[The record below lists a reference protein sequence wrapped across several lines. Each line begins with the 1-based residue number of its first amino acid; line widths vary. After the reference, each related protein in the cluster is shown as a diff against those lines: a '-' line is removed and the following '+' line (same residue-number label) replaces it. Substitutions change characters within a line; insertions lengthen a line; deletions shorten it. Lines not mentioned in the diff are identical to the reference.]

1 MSGSGTGLVWLEL
14 LFCAKTELWG
24 KASLGLLRKSGTTED
39 GEVLDTGLLE
49 VSSTTLVSTFS
60 TGDSDMEA
68 GSVEDLLD
76 FCEKVENDAEVGTA
90 DVGDEPTAFVGDNL
104 PPESVASTAALL
116 AAVGVVTLSTL
127 LVSLGDASS

>member
-1 MSGSGTGLVWLEL
+1 M
-14 LFCAKTELWG
+14 
-24 KASLGLLRKSGTTED
+24 GLLRKSGTTED

-127 LVSLGDASS
+127 FVSLGDASS

>member
-1 MSGSGTGLVWLEL
+1 M
-14 LFCAKTELWG
+14 
-24 KASLGLLRKSGTTED
+24 GLLRKSGTTED
-39 GEVLDTGLLE
+39 GEVLDTALLE

-90 DVGDEPTAFVGDNL
+90 DVGDELTAFVVDNL
-104 PPESVASTAALL
+104 APESVLSTAALP
-116 AAVGVVTLSTL
+116 VGVTLSTL
-127 LVSLGDASS
+127 CVSLGETSS